1 MKLAV
6 LTNDYS
12 PNPRGGGGIIAE
24 QYVRS
29 LQARGHEVRVLKCS
43 DVRRRN
49 ILARVIFHLRD
60 LFARDE
66 IVREILEIKPDMLL
80 THNLTGCGFGTPK
93 AIQRAGIPW
102 VHMLHDV
109 QLVEPSGQI
118 IQGESH
124 ETLRRLWRYSWSRL
138 RRVALGKPTAVFSP
152 TKWLLDFHKSYG
164 FFREIKST
172 VIPNPIPTTDH
183 ASKEGGTSPPLQG
196 QGLLFVG
203 RLSKDKGL
211 DLLLAAWNEFGS
223 DRPLLHIVGDGEL
236 EKDIESI
243 SDPLLVKHG
252 HLSHDEVLSLMRKCE
267 TVTVPSRVWENQP
280 TVILE
285 ALSQGCRVIASD
297 VGGIPETL
305 GNAGRLFPAG
315 NIQALRDALRQ
326 TIGRVRTTEEIAAA
340 QIVIARHRV
349 DDAADVLEA
358 FLRSNLNTRNFHP
371 SSV

>member
-118 IQGESH
+118 MQGESH
-124 ETLRRLWRYSWSRL
+124 ETLRRLWRFYWSRL

-152 TKWLLDFHKSYG
+152 TSWLLEFHRKYG

-172 VIPNPIPTTDH
+172 IVPNPIPTSLPIPATSYQLPATD
-183 ASKEGGTSPPLQG
+183 
-196 QGLLFVG
+196 LLFAG
-203 RLSKDKGL
+203 RLSKDKGV
-211 DLLLAAWNEFGS
+211 DLLIAAWSGLG
-223 DRPLLHIVGDGEL
+223 DGRPLLHIVGDGEL

-340 QIVIARHRV
+340 QSVIARHRADV
-349 DDAADVLEA
+349 VADVLEA